1 MAVNSG
7 SKDKSLEALDFIINV
22 LKEHEQTLDKS
33 IEELATVTEQIGN
46 TADGL
51 KGKVE
56 GIEERINNLEKEVK
70 NLMDKVS
77 STPKEALPTLVKI
90 TQPQAQATFAGLP
103 PIIPGGP
110 LVVLRCRQWA
120 DFQALVTGVHT
131 LSFSYKEVE
140 KVFQAEALRENQIIV
155 YSGALP
161 SFSRILKAWLS
172 QELDVTGQNILEGF
186 LDKTK

>member
-56 GIEERINNLEKEVK
+56 RIEERINNLEKEVT

-77 STPKEALPTLVKI
+77 SSPKETLSTPVKI
-90 TQPQAQATFAGLP
+90 TQPQAAFAGLP

-120 DFQALVTGVHT
+120 DFQALATGVHT

-155 YSGALP
+155 FSGALP

-172 QELDVTGQNILEGF
+172 QELNVTGQNILEGF

>member
-33 IEELATVTEQIGN
+33 IEELAIVTEQIGD

-56 GIEERINNLEKEVK
+56 GIEERINNLEKEVT

-77 STPKEALPTLVKI
+77 SPPKEALPTPVKHNAASSSNDI
-90 TQPQAQATFAGLP
+90 CRIAADYSMV
-103 PIIPGGP
+103 GP
-110 LVVLRCRQWA
+110 SWFCVA
-120 DFQALVTGVHT
+120 
-131 LSFSYKEVE
+131 S
-140 KVFQAEALRENQIIV
+140 
-155 YSGALP
+155 SG
-161 SFSRILKAWLS
+161 RI
-172 QELDVTGQNILEGF
+172 F
-186 LDKTK
+186 RR